1 MALIQGIF
9 KIIIHNK
16 KLENYCGKAPSSRP
30 ALYNLNVQPKNQF
43 LDITDFI
50 ISATAH
56 KLNNHP
62 ESFI

>member
-1 MALIQGIF
+1 MALIQGIL
-9 KIIIHNK
+9 KIIIPNK
-16 KLENYCGKAPSSRP
+16 KLENYCGKATSSRP
-30 ALYNLNVQPKNQF
+30 ALYTLNVQPKNQF